1 MLPMVLI
8 LIPFKILTSPNHVN
22 LFELGTIRYFGL
34 VPIIVGSIIYFWC
47 SLSFVFSGKGTP
59 IYSMPPKELVVKG
72 LYRLVR
78 NPMYLAG
85 VLILAGEVLLF
96 QSKGIFI
103 YLLVIFGVF
112 NFFVVGRE
120 EARLEKRFGE
130 SYKQYCKSVGR
141 WIPRLTPY
149 RENDSESL

>member
-1 MLPMVLI
+1 
-8 LIPFKILTSPNHVN
+8 
-22 LFELGTIRYFGL
+22 
-34 VPIIVGSIIYFWC
+34 
-47 SLSFVFSGKGTP
+47 
-59 IYSMPPKELVVKG
+59 
-72 LYRLVR
+72 
-78 NPMYLAG
+78 MYLAG